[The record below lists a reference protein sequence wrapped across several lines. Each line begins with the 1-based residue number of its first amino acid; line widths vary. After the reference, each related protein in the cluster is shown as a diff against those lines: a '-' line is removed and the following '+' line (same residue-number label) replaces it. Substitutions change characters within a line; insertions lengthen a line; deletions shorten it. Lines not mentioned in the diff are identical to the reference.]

1 MKKLGAK
8 SRPSLEFSSGAMSDI
23 AFLLLIF
30 FLVTTIF
37 ALEKGI
43 PMALPG
49 QQSQNVKVQRK
60 NILTVKAYANGS
72 VTIDDDPV
80 SLAAADNAFP
90 RDQRF
95 CSPDVSDTPEPKRD
109 IKPRP
114 DSLVRCARQLHM
126 RPVVRA
132 RLPLGGRE
140 RGDGILANPPSRR
153 RLG

>member
-80 SLAAADNAFP
+80 SLAGIRGIVEQKLARNEKLIIVIETH
-90 RDQRF
+90 
-95 CSPDVSDTPEPKRD
+95 PDAEYGLMVDILDELRLAKARTISLRTMKRE
-109 IKPRP
+109 
-114 DSLVRCARQLHM
+114 
-126 RPVVRA
+126 
-132 RLPLGGRE
+132 G
-140 RGDGILANPPSRR
+140 
-153 RLG
+153 